1 MISRKRILIF
11 IDWFVPG
18 YKAGGP
24 ISSNANL
31 IDHLSEKF
39 EFYVITRNT
48 DYMESKPYT
57 QVVSNQWNTINNGAK
72 VYYISADRLTF
83 RTLIS
88 VARQVSFDAVF
99 VNGIYSLYFSL
110 FPVIWFGKF
119 RSNKV
124 VVSAR
129 GMLSDHTFS
138 AKRLKKKIFYFVAR
152 IMNLYRGVII
162 HATNAEEERQIRK
175 NLKFR
180 GIIRIAPNLPLYNKN
195 LVLTALTKT
204 SRELRLVSIARI
216 SPEKNTLFALE
227 ILEQFVLHT
236 VKNSE
241 KEGYS
246 IIFDL
251 YGPVYQDDY
260 GAQCMA
266 LAKRLPA
273 QITVNFCGSIEKDSV
288 SAVLQK
294 YHFLFMPSQGENYG
308 HSIVESFIAGRPVII
323 SDRTPWRNLN
333 SRFANE
339 KSNIVNQK
347 SIFVGWDIPL
357 DEPGRFVEV
366 VEYCTAMGQEEYDT
380 ISNEAYQFGRQ
391 ISTDKEVLEANR
403 RLFD

>member
-31 IDHLSEKF
+31 IDHLSEEF
-39 EFYVITRNT
+39 EFYVITRDT
-48 DYMESKPYT
+48 DYMESVPYT
-57 QVVSNQWNTINNGAK
+57 HIVTNEWNTMNNGAR
-72 VYYISADRLTF
+72 VYYVSADRLSF
-83 RTLIS
+83 RTLIRI
-88 VARQVSFDAVF
+88 ARQVPFDAIF

-110 FPVIWFGKF
+110 FPVIWFGRI

-138 AKRLKKKIFYFVAR
+138 AKRIKKKIFYFVAR

-175 NLKFR
+175 NLGFR
-180 GIIRIAPNLPLYNKN
+180 GTIRIAPNLPLCNKN
-195 LVLTALTKT
+195 LSFTTLIKT
-204 SRELRLVSIARI
+204 NGELRLVSIARI
-216 SPEKNTLFALE
+216 SPEKNTLYALE
-227 ILEQFVLHT
+227 ILEQFVRYT
-236 VKNSE
+236 SKITE
-241 KEGYS
+241 KEKYS

-251 YGPVYQDDY
+251 YGSVYQDDY
-260 GAQCMA
+260 GAQCRA
-266 LAKRLPA
+266 LAQRLPA
-273 QITVNFCGSIEKDSV
+273 NIKVNFCGSIEKDSV
-288 SAVLQK
+288 SAMLQK
-294 YHFLFMPSQGENYG
+294 YHFLLMPSQGENYG

-333 SRFANE
+333 SIC
-339 KSNIVNQK
+339 SNQK
-347 SIFVGWDIPL
+347 SQTANQKSLGVGWDIPL
-357 DEPGRFVEV
+357 DEPERFVKV
-366 VEYCTAMGQEEYDT
+366 IEYCMGMGQEEYDT
-380 ISNEAYQFGRQ
+380 LSEEAYQFGRQ
-391 ISTDKEVLEANR
+391 ISTDIDVLEVNR